1 MKQEPV
7 AEVRVPSPERPRPET
22 WAASTIDTS
31 PEGRSRLFEQSKML
45 RERTER
51 AIDTLGLSRHLGH
64 YLFLTVEQRIAHEN
78 HLNYSS
84 YENRLNEAQS
94 ADDLTLEYI
103 GAFQRAK
110 DSTASPDDLLIVR
123 EVNMMESV
131 ELGKLSH
138 IGGEGIEHVKAME
151 GAVYSAIDH
160 RSGIIVANPEESFN
174 LITNDALM
182 LGSSD
187 GIQAITVNRKRCIG
201 YLPCGTRIVEKS
213 QFILRTDA
221 DSTLDPDIIDKV
233 RRIKI
238 EDGETWRDQILRIRG
253 FEDVVA
259 SVFND
264 ATQQDSTVKS
274 PRSRFSAIIPVS
286 TTVYAYNKEI
296 HDGTKTR
303 EHRRRVDARLAQEAA
318 SRVVFQRAVD
328 GSVDITPIE

>member
-1 MKQEPV
+1 MKQEP
-7 AEVRVPSPERPRPET
+7 AASERVPSPEQPRPET

-31 PEGRSRLFEQSKML
+31 PEGRSRLFEQSIML

-51 AIDTLGLSRHLGH
+51 AIETLGLSRHMGN

-84 YENRLNEAQS
+84 YQNRLNETQAS
-94 ADDLTLEYI
+94 DDLTLEYI
-103 GAFQRAK
+103 GAFQRANQ
-110 DSTASPDDLLIVR
+110 STASPDDLLTVR

-138 IGGEGIEHVKAME
+138 IGGEGIEYLRAME
-151 GAVYSAIDH
+151 GSIYSAID
-160 RSGIIVANPEESFN
+160 RRAGLIVANPEESFN

-182 LGSSD
+182 LESRA
-187 GIQAITVNRKRCIG
+187 GIQAITANRKRCIG
-201 YLPCGTRIVEKS
+201 HLPCGTRIVEKS
-213 QFILRTDA
+213 QFILRTDEE
-221 DSTLDPDIIDKV
+221 STFDPAIVDKIH
-233 RRIKI
+233 RIKI

-253 FEDVVA
+253 FEDA
-259 SVFND
+259 LAQAFND
-264 ATQQDSTVKS
+264 AIQGNANETPKN
-274 PRSRFSAIIPVS
+274 RFSAIIPVS

-303 EHRRRVDARLAQEAA
+303 EHRHRVDARLAKEVA

-328 GSVDITPIE
+328 GSVDITPLE